1 MQQFHSTRPHHE
13 VAASLTIPGDA
24 PERWGALV
32 AAAGRL
38 DVLLSNLGKVAVSLV
53 VSTLLLPLL
62 LIAKFLKPFSARE
75 SLEGH
80 DSNS

>member
-1 MQQFHSTRPHHE
+1 M
-13 VAASLTIPGDA
+13 
-24 PERWGALV
+24 

-38 DVLLSNLGKVAVSLV
+38 EVLLSNLGKVAVSLV
-53 VSTLLLPLL
+53 VATLLLPLL

-80 DSNS
+80 ASNS